1 MTGYGPLGSPDRP
14 LATKD
19 DPLLMEDPRILTIA
33 KKHNK
38 SAAQILIKYQVGYCY
53 ICQTINITIW
63 FCSFFDCLAGT
74 EGHYSDIEVF
84 DKRANNFKYTNI

>member
-1 MTGYGPLGSPDRP
+1 MNQHKMKNFLDSKGIKMTGYGPLGSPDRP

-53 ICQTINITIW
+53 IC
-63 FCSFFDCLAGT
+63 
-74 EGHYSDIEVF
+74 
-84 DKRANNFKYTNI
+84 